1 MNAVGWEEGEGGHD
15 KQEVQTPLL
24 RKCMMHFYRESQFYI
39 EVVQKKLM
47 VWGVGGRRDNKQ
59 MLGILFLH
67 EKNTIYDYHF
77 ISVEKLPIAILSPL
91 SNFLKKYMRCTSW
104 TLMIENINKYTL
116 ILF

>member
-1 MNAVGWEEGEGGHD
+1 
-15 KQEVQTPLL
+15 
-24 RKCMMHFYRESQFYI
+24 MMHFYRESQFYI

-77 ISVEKLPIAILSPL
+77 ISVEKLPIAVLSPL
-91 SNFLKKYMRCTSW
+91 SNFFKKYMRCTPW
-104 TLMIENINKYTL
+104 TLMIENINKYCFEQSDQQNYSSQHFFSAIKCL
-116 ILF
+116 WN

>member
-1 MNAVGWEEGEGGHD
+1 MRWEEGEGGHD
-15 KQEVQTPLL
+15 KQKVQTPLL

-47 VWGVGGRRDNKQ
+47 VWGVCGRRDNKQ